1 MDAFTGLM
9 LIFWMIL
16 MLLGMDRVNRNLR
29 KMTEELKE
37 IKFRIQK

>member
-16 MLLGMDRVNRNLR
+16 MLIGVDRVNKNLR
-29 KMTEELKE
+29 KMTEEIKE
-37 IKFRIQK
+37 VKFRIQK